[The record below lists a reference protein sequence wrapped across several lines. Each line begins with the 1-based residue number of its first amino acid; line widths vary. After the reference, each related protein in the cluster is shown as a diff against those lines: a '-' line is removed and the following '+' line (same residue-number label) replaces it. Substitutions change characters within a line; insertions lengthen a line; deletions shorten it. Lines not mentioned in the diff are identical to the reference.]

1 MKVILTEDVHKL
13 GTKGDMVEVS
23 DGYARNFL
31 FSKGLAVEAT
41 GGKRKE
47 WEEQQALKKKKEAKL
62 AKTAEE
68 VKKIIG
74 GKKVTV
80 KMSAGDEGRLFG
92 SVTAAQIASA
102 VSEQYSVSVD
112 KKDIKL
118 DDMIKQLG
126 TYPIRIKLY
135 TGVEAELNLSVEAE

>member
-1 MKVILTEDVHKL
+1 MKVILKEDVSKL
-13 GTKGDMVEVS
+13 GSKGDMVEVS

-31 FSKGLAVEAT
+31 FKKGLAVEGT
-41 GGKRKE
+41 PGKRKE
-47 WEEQQALKKKKEAKL
+47 WEEQQAVKKSREAKQ

-74 GKKVTV
+74 GKQVTV

-102 VSEQYSVSVD
+102 VCEQYSVSVD
-112 KKDIKL
+112 KKDVKI
-118 DDMIKQLG
+118 DDAIKQLG
-126 TYPIRIKLY
+126 SYPIRIKLY
-135 TGVEAELNLSVEAE
+135 TGIEAELTLSVVAE